1 MPHTAAMTYASPD
14 DLAQLRRF
22 LDRQTAL
29 AGSTAD
35 QSARLKLAVNE
46 LVTNTLRHTCLGG
59 VLRVWSDE
67 QSITCEVTD
76 HGRLPRP
83 AIGPQAAPDDP
94 DAGRGLHI
102 VQELCDE
109 VHIEAGP
116 GRNTARLS
124 VSR

>member
-1 MPHTAAMTYASPD
+1 MSHSAAMTYASPD
-14 DLAQLRRF
+14 DLALLRRF
-22 LDRQTAL
+22 LDHQTAL

-35 QSARLKLAVNE
+35 QCARLKLAVNE

-67 QSITCEVTD
+67 KRVTCEVTD

-83 AIGPQAAPDDP
+83 VIGPPAAPDDP
-94 DAGRGLHI
+94 TAGRGMHI

-116 GRNTARLS
+116 GQITARLS
-124 VSR
+124 VSL

>member
-1 MPHTAAMTYASPD
+1 MPQIAAMRYASPD

-22 LDRQTAL
+22 LDRQAKL
-29 AGSTAD
+29 AGSTAE

-59 VLRVWSDE
+59 VLRVWSD
-67 QSITCEVTD
+67 QKRVTCEVTD
-76 HGRLPRP
+76 HGRLQRP
-83 AIGPQAAPDDP
+83 AMGPPAAPDDP
-94 DAGRGLHI
+94 VAGRGMHL

-116 GRNTARLS
+116 GQVTARLS
-124 VSR
+124 VSL